1 MDVKLPLYV
10 KATEENMT
18 KGATVLGNTSL
29 PIGGKNTNCVIA
41 GHRGYHGA
49 PYFREIERLNPG
61 DKVYIKNPW
70 EKLAYRVESIKII
83 YPDECDQ
90 IKIQKGKDMVTLV
103 TCHPY
108 KSHGR
113 YRYLV
118 YCVRDNGEKE
128 EKKEKKVKT
137 MTGITYESS
146 KKEIEKD
153 KWIERILAV
162 IVLICIISLLKPVGK
177 RKKEEEQG

>member
-1 MDVKLPLYV
+1 MQSMYTMYPLTGFCLLY
-10 KATEENMT
+10 
-18 KGATVLGNTSL
+18 TS
-29 PIGGKNTNCVIA
+29 GKNTNCVIA

-137 MTGITYESS
+137 MTGITYESVS
-146 KKEIEKD
+146 YTHLD
-153 KWIERILAV
+153 V
-162 IVLICIISLLKPVGK
+162 YK
-177 RKKEEEQG
+177 RQK

>member
-1 MDVKLPLYV
+1 
-10 KATEENMT
+10 
-18 KGATVLGNTSL
+18 
-29 PIGGKNTNCVIA
+29 
-41 GHRGYHGA
+41 
-49 PYFREIERLNPG
+49 
-61 DKVYIKNPW
+61 
-70 EKLAYRVESIKII
+70 
-83 YPDECDQ
+83 
-90 IKIQKGKDMVTLV
+90 MVTLV

-162 IVLICIISLLKPVGK
+162 IVLICILRSFWDKNEIFHRVYIIDDYYVTAKNGSRFLFPADKYIFLYTEK
-177 RKKEEEQG
+177 